1 VPIPLP
7 LPKQPDRSSV
17 LTKKPVRLAC
27 GLAGVALLLAT
38 HLFVWKLNNPV
49 VELPDINL
57 PTAGIAYNGYSRWN
71 DPEDRL
77 PPTDALIAGDL
88 KQLAAVTRRIRSYS
102 STEMPGLLGHAQSQ
116 GLAVSLGAWLD
127 SDPVR
132 NQQEITAAIFA
143 AQTHS
148 HVDRLILGNETQL
161 TQRLPAKDLYRI
173 LDEARKRVRT
183 PVSTAEPWHVWLS
196 QPEIAQHVDFITVHL
211 LPYWEGIPAE
221 SAVDYALDR
230 LAEVQAR
237 FPKMPIVI
245 GEVGWPSQGASQ
257 GVAKASPQHQAA
269 FVREF
274 VHRATTLGLDYYL
287 MEAIDQPWK
296 RLQEGKAGGHWGLW
310 DVSRSPK
317 FSWAGPI
324 APDRHSS
331 MVALGAGLIGLALA
345 LPVIFGLRR
354 MRLPAR
360 IVLLIGTQVIGY
372 AFVWFVFWPF
382 SDYLRLPEL
391 LMALGLIA
399 AITVIGLLLLSQL
412 FEFSELFWPGS
423 LRTDP
428 PIPVEENRANLPKV
442 SLHLACSNEPPEMV
456 IQAIKALLALDWPA
470 LEIIVVDNN
479 THNPKLVTP
488 VHTFVCSQADPRL
501 QFYSLARL
509 PGFKAGALNFAL
521 EKSDPQAAWIGVVD
535 ADYAVHQDWIRSLA
549 GYFYQEDIGL
559 IQAPQAHR
567 DSLRKIFSR
576 MAYWE
581 YEGFFRLGM
590 HHRNQRNAIIQHGT
604 MTLIRAQTL
613 RTLGGWNPNCLCE
626 DSELGLRILATGA
639 RAVYT
644 DQVYGTGL
652 LPEDFIAYRSQRHR
666 WAHGAMQI
674 LQSQAAVL
682 TGRSPLTLAQRYH
695 FFAGWLP
702 WLGDALHLVLTLGAI
717 GWSLGTIIAPHFFP
731 LPTPVLLVPLLAL
744 IFFRLA
750 SALALYRQRV
760 GCSWRNSLGASLA
773 GMGLSH
779 VIARGIFSGLFQRNT
794 PFAITRKQQNDLPAM
809 DEDLTE
815 TERIAPAPKGL
826 LERHLRA
833 VHEEVLL
840 VLGLVIALG
849 LFWGIPQPAVTP
861 MENRLAWSVVLVL
874 QALPYLAA
882 IGCAIVSAVGRAR
895 FHDPVQ
901 APIKTGHRAHW
912 ASPEGTRS
920 GLTSDVMTPDPPP
933 PG

>member
-1 VPIPLP
+1 M
-7 LPKQPDRSSV
+7 
-17 LTKKPVRLAC
+17 
-27 GLAGVALLLAT
+27 AGVALVLAT
-38 HLFVWKLNNPV
+38 HLFAWRINNPV
-49 VELPDINL
+49 VELPDSNL
-57 PTAGIAYNGYSRWN
+57 PTAGIAYNGYGRWTG
-71 DPEDRL
+71 PEDQS
-77 PPTDALIAGDL
+77 PPADALIASDL
-88 KQLAAVTRRIRSYS
+88 KQLATITTRIRSYS
-102 STEMPGLLGHAQSQ
+102 STEMPGLIGHAQSH
-116 GLAVSLGAWLD
+116 GLAVTLGAWLD
-127 SDPVR
+127 SDPLR
-132 NQQEITAAIFA
+132 NQQEVAAAILA

-161 TQRLPAKDLYRI
+161 TQRLAAKDLYQI
-173 LDEARKRVRT
+173 LDAARKRLPT

-196 QPEIAQHVDFITVHL
+196 QPEIAEHVDFITVHL

-245 GEVGWPSQGASQ
+245 GEVGWPSQGSTQ
-257 GVAKASPQHQAA
+257 GLAKASPQHQAA
-269 FVREF
+269 FIREF
-274 VHRATTLGLDYYL
+274 VQRAAILGLDYYL

-310 DVSRSPK
+310 DTSRSPK
-317 FSWAGPI
+317 FSWVGPI
-324 APDRHSS
+324 NPDHHSRL
-331 MVALGAGLIGLALA
+331 VAIGASVVGLALA
-345 LPVIFGLRR
+345 LPVVFGLRR
-354 MRLPAR
+354 MRLTAR
-360 IVLLIGTQVIGY
+360 IFLLLGTQLIGY
-372 AFVWFVFWPF
+372 AFVWFVLWPF

-391 LMALGLIA
+391 LMALGLIG

-428 PIPVEENRANLPKV
+428 PNPVERNQENLPKV
-442 SLHLACSNEPPEMV
+442 SLHLACSNEPPDMV
-456 IQAIKALLALDWPA
+456 IETMRALLAVDWPA

-479 THNPKLVTP
+479 TRDPRLVAP
-488 VHTFVCSQADPRL
+488 LRAFVRSQADPRL

-521 EKSDPQAAWIGVVD
+521 EKSDPQASWIGVVD
-535 ADYAVHQDWIRSLA
+535 SDYTVHPDWIRSLA

-567 DSLRKIFSR
+567 DPLTRIFSR

-604 MTLIRAQTL
+604 MTLIRAQNL
-613 RTLGGWNPNCLCE
+613 RTLGGWNPKCLCE

-644 DQVYGTGL
+644 DQVFGTGL
-652 LPEDFIAYRSQRHR
+652 LPEDFIAYRRQRHR

-674 LQSQAAVL
+674 LQSQVIAL
-682 TGRSPLTLAQRYH
+682 TGRSRLTLAQRYH
-695 FFAGWLP
+695 FLAGWLP
-702 WLGDALHLVLTLGAI
+702 WIGDALHLVLTLGAI
-717 GWSLGTIIAPHFFP
+717 GWSLGTIIAPNFFP
-731 LPTPVLLVPLLAL
+731 LPTPVLLVPLLSL
-744 IFFRLA
+744 IFFRWA

-760 GCSWRNSLGASLA
+760 RCNWRNSLGAGLA

-779 VIARGIFSGLFQRNT
+779 IIARGIFSGLFQHNT
-794 PFAITRKQQNDLPAM
+794 PFAITRKQQNSPLPMAT
-809 DEDLTE
+809 DQSSQG
-815 TERIAPAPKGL
+815 RVPPALKDL

-833 VHEEVLL
+833 VREEVLL
-840 VLGLVIALG
+840 MLGLMTALS
-849 LFWGIPQPAVTP
+849 LFWAIPQPAVTP
-861 MENRLAWSVVLVL
+861 MENRLAWSSVLVL
-874 QALPYLAA
+874 QTLPYLAA
-882 IGCAIVSAVGRAR
+882 ITCAILSAIGRAR
-895 FHDPVQ
+895 SHDQ
-901 APIKTGHRAHW
+901 AQAQIKTGHRAHW
-912 ASPEGTRS
+912 ASREDARS
-920 GLTSDVMTPDPPP
+920 RLTSDVMTPDPPP

>member
-1 VPIPLP
+1 MACLA
-7 LPKQPDRSSV
+7 LV
-17 LTKKPVRLAC
+17 LA
-27 GLAGVALLLAT
+27 A
-38 HLFVWKLNNPV
+38 HLFVWKLNNPL
-49 VELPDINL
+49 VELPDSTL
-57 PTAGIAYNGYSRWN
+57 PTSGIAYNGYGRWN
-71 DPEDRL
+71 GPEDQS
-77 PPTDALIAGDL
+77 PPAEALIKNDL
-88 KQLAAVTRRIRSYS
+88 KQLAAVTTRIRTYS
-102 STEMPGLLGHAQSQ
+102 STEMPSLIGHAQSH

-127 SDPVR
+127 SDPMR
-132 NQQEITAAIFA
+132 NAREVAAAILA
-143 AQTHS
+143 AQTYS

-161 TQRLPAKDLYRI
+161 TQRLAADDLYRI
-173 LDEARKRVRT
+173 LDETRKRLQT

-196 QPEIAQHVDFITVHL
+196 QPEIAEHVDFITVHL

-221 SAVDYALDR
+221 SAVSYALDR

-257 GVAKASPQHQAA
+257 GFAKASPGHQAA

-274 VHRATTLGLDYYL
+274 VSRASILGLDYYL

-317 FSWAGPI
+317 FSWVGPS

-331 MVALGAGLIGLALA
+331 LVGLGAGILGLALA
-345 LPVIFGLRR
+345 LPVVFGLRR

-360 IVLLIGTQVIGY
+360 IFLLAGTQAIGY

-391 LMALGLIA
+391 LMALGLIG
-399 AITVIGLLLLSQL
+399 AITLIGLLLLSQL

-428 PIPVEENRANLPKV
+428 LNPVGGDRENPPKENLPKV

-456 IQAIKALLALDWPA
+456 IETITALLALDWPA

-479 THNPKLVTP
+479 TRDPRLVAP
-488 VHTFVCSQADPRL
+488 LHAFVHSQADTRL

-535 ADYAVHQDWIRSLA
+535 ADYTVHRDWIRSLA
-549 GYFYQEDIGL
+549 GYFHQQDIGL

-567 DSLRKIFSR
+567 DPLSGTFLR

-604 MTLIRAQTL
+604 MTLIRAQSL

-644 DQVYGTGL
+644 DQVFGTGL
-652 LPEDFIAYRSQRHR
+652 LPEDFVAYRRQRHR

-674 LQSQAAVL
+674 LRSQAGTLA
-682 TGRSPLTLAQRYH
+682 GRSRLTLAQRYH
-695 FFAGWLP
+695 FLAGWLP
-702 WLGDALHLVLTLGAI
+702 WIGDALHLVLTLGAI

-731 LPTPVLLVPLLAL
+731 LPTPVLLLPLLAL

-760 GCSWRNSLGASLA
+760 RCTWRNSLGASLA

-779 VIARGIFSGLFQRNT
+779 VIARGILGGLFQRDT
-794 PFAITRKQQNDLPAM
+794 PFAITRRHQNSPSAMGADPTDKGMVSPA
-809 DEDLTE
+809 L
-815 TERIAPAPKGL
+815 KGL
-826 LERHLRA
+826 LKRHLRA
-833 VHEEVLL
+833 VREEVLL
-840 VLGLVIALG
+840 ILGLVVALS
-849 LFWGIPQPAVTP
+849 LFWFVPQPAVTP
-861 MENRLAWSVVLVL
+861 IENRLAWSGVLIL

-882 IGCAIVSAVGRAR
+882 ISCAILSAIGRAR
-895 FHDPVQ
+895 SQDQAQ
-901 APIKTGHRAHW
+901 APIMTGHRAHW
-912 ASPEGTRS
+912 ASREDARS
-920 GLTSDVMTPDPPP
+920 RLTADVMTPDPPP